1 MQKAYD
7 RSFVAR
13 YTVLGV
19 FVGIIL
25 VCTAILIQAFA
36 DESALSWGF
45 VLQLHGK
52 YPVMYLLDLTPL
64 WLGGLLFVGSSII
77 AQVRFAREQ
86 VIQGNETHIETL
98 NALVGS
104 IERGEMMPFQP
115 DAHDNLGQ
123 ALIKLR
129 NDIAVSREEES
140 KRRQE
145 DQLRNW
151 TSDGLAQLGEILRK
165 DTDRLEDLAYRIV
178 SHLAKYVGANQCG
191 FYLVEG
197 EEVDDR
203 HFSLL
208 ACYAYDRRKF
218 AQRRLEWG
226 DGLIGACAL
235 EGVTTRLN
243 QLPEGY
249 LSITSGLGQ
258 ATARNLILVPVKQ
271 DDTVFAVMELASFTP
286 FTEQVTTFCERVADT
301 VASALASKQISI
313 RTAKLL
319 AESRKQAQALVE
331 QEEQMRQNM
340 EELQTTQEE
349 AARQSETFVSFTNS
363 VNQTLIRA
371 EYRTDG
377 TLVYAN
383 AKFLQKLEYNSIDEV
398 QGKPIWLFID
408 SKDRIWFDPIWEGL
422 TAGGRHFEGD
432 MKHVTRNG
440 KELWSIATYTCV
452 RNQND
457 VVEKILFL
465 AIDTTRDKKRYL
477 DWQGQVDALN
487 RVSLK
492 AELTPLG
499 DVIDINDKFEETL
512 HFPRTQMLQKPFST
526 IITKNDRLSFER
538 LLESVC
544 QGENFEGTLRA
555 QNASGQDCWLRA
567 SLTTVND
574 MYGDIAK
581 VIFIANDIT
590 REKLME
596 LEMRRQTEQL
606 KEQEEQLRQNEVELN
621 HKLRQAREE
630 VKSQFREIEKV
641 QIRNEKTLE
650 GFLDA
655 IITTD
660 QEGVVEF
667 FNRAAEELFAI
678 DRSEVLGQNIRL
690 LFPPES
696 EDNDFLRAYL
706 DPNAEK
712 IIGERREVNIRTSSG
727 EDISVLMLLSE
738 AKVGRKISYT
748 AFVQNISLDLF

>member
-1 MQKAYD
+1 MIAKISATENLGGALGYNFKKVRHNEASVLCVNDLREAFEGTYRMDKVLSDMQKAIPEK
-7 RSFVAR
+7 RR
-13 YTVLGV
+13 TKKTVFHCSLNPHPDEKLSDELLAQIAKEYMEALGYGKQPYIV
-19 FVGIIL
+19 FK
-25 VCTAILIQAFA
+25 
-36 DESALSWGF
+36 
-45 VLQLHGK
+45 H
-52 YPVMYLLDLTPL
+52 
-64 WLGGLLFVGSSII
+64 
-77 AQVRFAREQ
+77 
-86 VIQGNETHIETL
+86 
-98 NALVGS
+98 
-104 IERGEMMPFQP
+104 
-115 DAHDNLGQ
+115 
-123 ALIKLR
+123 
-129 NDIAVSREEES
+129 NDIAREH
-140 KRRQE
+140 
-145 DQLRNW
+145 
-151 TSDGLAQLGEILRK
+151 IH
-165 DTDRLEDLAYRIV
+165 IV
-178 SHLAKYVGANQCG
+178 SLR
-191 FYLVEG
+191 
-197 EEVDDR
+197 VD
-203 HFSLL
+203 SN
-208 ACYAYDRRKF
+208 RRK
-218 AQRRLEWG
+218 
-226 DGLIGACAL
+226 
-235 EGVTTRLN
+235 
-243 QLPEGY
+243 
-249 LSITSGLGQ
+249 
-258 ATARNLILVPVKQ
+258 
-271 DDTVFAVMELASFTP
+271 
-286 FTEQVTTFCERVADT
+286 
-301 VASALASKQISI
+301 
-313 RTAKLL
+313 
-319 AESRKQAQALVE
+319 
-331 QEEQMRQNM
+331 
-340 EELQTTQEE
+340 
-349 AARQSETFVSFTNS
+349 
-363 VNQTLIRA
+363 
-371 EYRTDG
+371 
-377 TLVYAN
+377 
-383 AKFLQKLEYNSIDEV
+383 
-398 QGKPIWLFID
+398 
-408 SKDRIWFDPIWEGL
+408 
-422 TAGGRHFEGD
+422 
-432 MKHVTRNG
+432 
-440 KELWSIATYTCV
+440 
-452 RNQND
+452 
-457 VVEKILFL
+457 
-465 AIDTTRDKKRYL
+465 
-477 DWQGQVDALN
+477 
-487 RVSLK
+487 
-492 AELTPLG
+492 
-499 DVIDINDKFEETL
+499 INDKFEETL
-512 HFPRTQMLQKPFST
+512 HFTRAQMLQKPFST